1 MRRRAFLSGSAAV
14 GAGTLLGAAA
24 LAACTVEGRAP
35 GGGSD
40 DTPEPDESGSAA
52 GRPRDDPT
60 VLAVKIDNAP
70 AARPHTGLAE
80 ADIIHVEQVE
90 SGISRLLAV
99 YAAAGRLPKAIGP
112 VRSARETDLALLRQY
127 GEPVLAYSGAQS
139 KLEPLI
145 DAAPLHPRTPE
156 STGGAYY
163 RSTDRPAPHNLYLR
177 PRELD
182 PAPDADRI
190 TAYGLRFGAAPSGG
204 QRRATHTVRFPAA
217 RFEFTWSG
225 ADRHW
230 QVAMDGG
237 ASPHAPASVLVQYTR
252 VRDSGFKDRWGNVSP
267 YTETTGSGQVLLLR
281 DGRAHDGRWSR
292 PDEGAPTRYTDAED
306 RPLAFPQGQ
315 IWVVYVRQ

>member
-1 MRRRAFLSGSAAV
+1 MKRRVFLRGAA
-14 GAGTLLGAAA
+14 GAGSGALLGTAA
-24 LAACTVEGRAP
+24 LSACTVEGRAP
-35 GGGSD
+35 GGGAD
-40 DTPEPDESGSAA
+40 EPGSEAG
-52 GRPRDDPT
+52 GRPRKDPT

-90 SGISRLLAV
+90 SGLSRLLAV

-145 DAAPLHPRTPE
+145 DAAPLHPHTPE
-156 STGGAYY
+156 STGKAFY
-163 RSTDRPAPHNLYLR
+163 RGTDRPAPHNLYLR

-182 PAPDADRI
+182 PEPDAGRL
-190 TAYGLRFGAAPSGG
+190 TAYGIRFGAAPAGG
-204 QRRATHTVRFPAA
+204 KGRPSHTVRFPSA
-217 RFEFTWSG
+217 RFEFTWSS
-225 ADRHW
+225 AERHW
-230 QVAMDGG
+230 QVSMDGG
-237 ASPHAPASVLVQYTR
+237 RSPHTPASVLVQYTR
-252 VRDSGFKDRWGNVSP
+252 VRSSGFKDRWGNVSP

-281 DGRAHDGRWSR
+281 EGRAHDGRWSR
-292 PDEGAPTRYTDAED
+292 TDEQATTRYTDAEG
-306 RPLAFPQGQ
+306 REMAFPQGQ